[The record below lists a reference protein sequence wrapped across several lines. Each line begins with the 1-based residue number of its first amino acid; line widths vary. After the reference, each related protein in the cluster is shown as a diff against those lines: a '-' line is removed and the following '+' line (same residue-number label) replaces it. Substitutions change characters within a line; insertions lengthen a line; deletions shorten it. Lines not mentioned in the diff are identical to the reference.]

1 MLNYDKFYQYAVE
14 WYHYFLNGGNQMF
27 EYMHKDMV
35 GYNSRSINQ
44 VINNNSCIDS
54 LVKDHREKSES
65 HRITDT

>member
-1 MLNYDKFYQYAVE
+1 
-14 WYHYFLNGGNQMF
+14 MF

-44 VINNNSCIDS
+44 VISNNSCIDS
-54 LVKDHREKSES
+54 LVKAHREKSES